1 MDTLLYLL
9 IAKSGIYLYIYIYKT
24 FESRETGFV
33 WKIILRLRKEM
44 LIYWIKSI

>member
-9 IAKSGIYLYIYIYKT
+9 IAKSGVYMYIYIYIYKI

-33 WKIILRLRKEM
+33 
-44 LIYWIKSI
+44 